1 MAIETSAAPATVVLR
16 PRRWRFWA
24 GTVFAGLCTVAALVS
39 VAANAAHS
47 GFAWLALF
55 FLVPGIVITL
65 KGGVRARSLTIVLGS
80 HLEYRDWLLR
90 RHRVESDGTTEIL
103 QFATVEE
110 SNFIPIRSLRT
121 PIGVMD
127 ERWAVLRTGHATVL
141 RLSMWVWTTPDLLA
155 IAEALPA
162 KLRIHNESVAPWT
175 IDRKHPDYYTWLEK
189 HPRTY
194 LAVFYA
200 VILGVILSVLA
211 GIAGLILARIAQ

>member
-1 MAIETSAAPATVVLR
+1 MPIETSAATATVVLR
-16 PRRWRFWA
+16 PRRWRFWF
-24 GTVFAGLCTVAALVS
+24 GTGFAVLCTVATLVF

-55 FLVPGIVITL
+55 FLVPGIVVML
-65 KGGVRARSLTIVLGS
+65 KGGVRSRALTIVPGS
-80 HLEYRDWLLR
+80 HLEYRDRLLR
-90 RHRVESDGTTEIL
+90 RQRVESDATTEIL

-110 SNFIPIRSLRT
+110 SNFVPIRSLRT

-127 ERWAVLRTGHATVL
+127 ERWAVLRTGNATVL

-162 KLRIHNESVAPWT
+162 KLRIHNESIAPWT
-175 IDRKHPDYYTWLEK
+175 IDREHPDYYTWLEK

-194 LAVFYA
+194 LAVFYGI
-200 VILGVILSVLA
+200 ILGVVLSVLA
-211 GIAGLILARIAQ
+211 GLAGLILVRMTQ